1 MVFKQSN
8 LWFFLFKQLGEIIV
22 IIRKLWIN
30 MKKNEK
36 YYRIST
42 GSHSRIPYVL
52 FGIVAF
58 LLVGFPFFA
67 VNMRFQ
73 LGAIFL
79 KIFDTI
85 GTYSMIIGGALVTIS
100 VLSLLTRSPIKMRT
114 FMTGIALLWVGSWCT
129 GTAIDIFGIPVG
141 QQQPPPGYH

>member
-1 MVFKQSN
+1 
-8 LWFFLFKQLGEIIV
+8 
-22 IIRKLWIN
+22 
-30 MKKNEK
+30 MKKTEK

-42 GSHSRIPYVL
+42 GSRSRIPYVL

-67 VNMRFQ
+67 INMRFQ

-114 FMTGIALLWVGSWCT
+114 FMIGIALLWVGSWCT
-129 GTAIDIFGIPVG
+129 GTAINILGIPVG